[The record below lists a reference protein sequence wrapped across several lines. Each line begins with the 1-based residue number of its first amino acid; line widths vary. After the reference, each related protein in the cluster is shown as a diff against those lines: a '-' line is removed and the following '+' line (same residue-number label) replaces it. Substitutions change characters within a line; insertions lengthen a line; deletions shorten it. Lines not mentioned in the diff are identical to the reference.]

1 MTVTQPPLASRIAA
15 DTAVS
20 GLIVKMSC
28 APVVELAGHLGFDFV
43 LIDTE
48 HGLSDSAELEHHLR
62 AADAAGIAALVRVG
76 SNDPLAVLR
85 ALDAGATGVVVPHIS
100 TRAEARAA
108 VSAAHYP
115 PHGSRGLALSTRAGR
130 SGTVPMQQ
138 HLADAAA
145 RTVVVAQAEDVA
157 AVDNI
162 GAIVETDG
170 LNAVWIGPSDL
181 SMSLG
186 RPGELNH
193 PEVSASIDKIV
204 ESVLSAPACRLAVLV
219 DTVEDAI
226 QWRARGASML
236 LFNHTTILHKG
247 MSGIVEGFRQLPN

>member
-1 MTVTQPPLASRIAA
+1 MTETKPPLASRIAA
-15 DTAVS
+15 DDAVS
-20 GLIVKMSC
+20 GLIVKMPC
-28 APVVELAGHLGFDFV
+28 AQVVELAGHLGFDFV

-62 AADAAGIAALVRVG
+62 AADAAGISALVRIG
-76 SNDPLAVLR
+76 SNDPLSVLR

-100 TRAEARAA
+100 TQAEARAA

-130 SGTVPMQQ
+130 SGTISIQQ

-145 RTVVVAQAEDVA
+145 STVVVAQAEDIE

-162 GAIVETDG
+162 GAIVETDR
-170 LNAVWIGPSDL
+170 LNAVWFGPSDL

-186 RPGELNH
+186 RPGELHH
-193 PEVSASIDKIV
+193 PEVSAAIDKIV
-204 ESVLSAPACRLAVLV
+204 ESVLAAPACRLAVLV
-219 DTVEDAI
+219 DTVEDAM

-236 LFNHTTILHKG
+236 LFNHTTILHNG
-247 MSGIVEGFRQLPN
+247 MRSIVEGFRKLQG